1 MDAYD
6 GKKWW
11 YSHLDGD
18 IGRLIRLKEKLQNAT
33 SMIVDVVCYPGQ
45 KDMLTQFLG
54 DRIRVHLVKMEDVE
68 RYLGLIEDEEEDN
81 A

>member
-1 MDAYD
+1 
-6 GKKWW
+6 
-11 YSHLDGD
+11 
-18 IGRLIRLKEKLQNAT
+18 
-33 SMIVDVVCYPGQ
+33 MIVDVVCYPDQ
-45 KDMLTQFLG
+45 KNMLTQFLG